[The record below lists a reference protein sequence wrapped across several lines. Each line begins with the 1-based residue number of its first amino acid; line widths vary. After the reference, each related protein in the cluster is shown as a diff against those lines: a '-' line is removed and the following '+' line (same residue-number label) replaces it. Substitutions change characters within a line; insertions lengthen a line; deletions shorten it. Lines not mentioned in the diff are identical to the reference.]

1 MNNINM
7 VENIVNRKIMK
18 PKNNKVLK
26 MSKIFEG
33 YKNKKD
39 KIVKENLN
47 ISYYENPKK
56 YMKIQKKNN
65 FFKKRK

>member
-1 MNNINM
+1 MNNINI

-26 MSKIFEG
+26 MDKIFEG

-39 KIVKENLN
+39 KVVKEDLN

-65 FFKKRK
+65 FFKKR

>member
-1 MNNINM
+1 MNNINI

-65 FFKKRK
+65 FFKKR

>member
-1 MNNINM
+1 MNNINI
-7 VENIVNRKIMK
+7 VENIVNKKIMK

-65 FFKKRK
+65 FFKKR

>member
-1 MNNINM
+1 MNNINI
-7 VENIVNRKIMK
+7 VDNIVNRKIIK

-26 MSKIFEG
+26 MHKIFEG

-39 KIVKENLN
+39 KVVKENLN

-56 YMKIQKKNN
+56 YMKVQKKNN
-65 FFKKRK
+65 FFKKR